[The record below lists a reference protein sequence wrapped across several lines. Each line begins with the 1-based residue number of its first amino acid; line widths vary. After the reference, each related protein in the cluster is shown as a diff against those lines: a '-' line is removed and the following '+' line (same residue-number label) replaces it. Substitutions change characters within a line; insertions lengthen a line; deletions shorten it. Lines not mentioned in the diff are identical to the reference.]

1 MTVTHDFQSSSA
13 LRLHAWVLKFYLH
26 GVVMTYKKI
35 QVFAPFFKDAA
46 RRDAAILSATLTM
59 LRPWR
64 DYWGYCYIWGIGPNI
79 NKVPRHNWHSLGSA
93 TEQFARLQRLIEFMD
108 STGCSPMSVEACPKS
123 HLDIEL
129 LDNPDHMTWWLGP
142 QGEPLVLLEPYL
154 PRQDIQLEIFKKNL
168 TAYVMPNPGIYGG
181 GGGRSTSVF
190 LTLPQYEGVL
200 QAISRFQFDNQQ
212 VSTHHMRWMDALALG
227 KGDAK

>member
-1 MTVTHDFQSSSA
+1 
-13 LRLHAWVLKFYLH
+13 
-26 GVVMTYKKI
+26 MTYKKI

-46 RRDAAILSATLTM
+46 RRDAAILTASLTM

-64 DYWGYCYIWGIGPNI
+64 DYWGYCYIWGMGPNI

-93 TEQFARLQRLIEFMD
+93 TEQFSRLQRLVEFMD
-108 STGCSPMSVEACPKS
+108 STGCSPMSVAACPKS
-123 HLDIEL
+123 HCDIEL

-154 PRQDIQLEIFKKNL
+154 PRQDIQLELFEKSL
-168 TAYVMPNPGIYGG
+168 TSYVMPHPGIYGG
-181 GGGRSTSVF
+181 GYNNSTSVF

-200 QAISRFQFDNQQ
+200 QAISRFQFDNQLVNIQ
-212 VSTHHMRWMDALALG
+212 QMRWMDALSLG